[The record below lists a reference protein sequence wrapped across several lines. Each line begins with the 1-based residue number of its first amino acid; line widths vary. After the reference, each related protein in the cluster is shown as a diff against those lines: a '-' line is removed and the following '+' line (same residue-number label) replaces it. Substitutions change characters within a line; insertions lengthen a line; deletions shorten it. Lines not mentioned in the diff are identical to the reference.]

1 MKDKLTVLVN
11 TCDKYEFLWNDFKEL
26 YDKNFPNDLNLEV
39 CLLSQT
45 KTSPLFDRC
54 FTPGPIQ
61 FSNAVE
67 YALERIETPYILW
80 LQDDYFFTDKVAPG
94 EIYRYIDLCDKYN
107 ADRLAVCSHA
117 RSLYNY
123 YKIPYEDNL
132 FKFHEQSDYTLSLQA
147 SIFRKDFLLDVL
159 KGESWSPWQSEIDG
173 TRKINTQ
180 GKSIN
185 IYMCE
190 RRFYEEAMHKGQPTD
205 FYKKFLNKK
214 NEPF

>member
-1 MKDKLTVLVN
+1 MRDKLTVLVN
-11 TCDKYEFLWNDFKEL
+11 TCDKYEFLWDDFKEL
-26 YDKNFPNDLNLEV
+26 YDKYFPEDLNLEV

-80 LQDDYFFTDKVAPG
+80 LQDDYFFTDKVTSD
-94 EIYRYIDLCDKYN
+94 EMYRYLDLCDKYK
-107 ADRLAVCSHA
+107 ADRLAVS
-117 RSLYNY
+117 YNGHTY
-123 YKIPYEDNL
+123 SNFRIPYEDNL
-132 FKFHEQSDYTLSLQA
+132 FKFHEQSDYTISLQT
-147 SIFRKDFLLDVL
+147 SIFRKDFLLDIL
-159 KGESWSPWQSEIDG
+159 KGESWSPWQLEIDG
-173 TRKINTQ
+173 TRKINAQ

-190 RRFYEEAMHKGQPTD
+190 RRFYEEAMRKGQPTD

-214 NEPF
+214 NEPV